1 MQKRKIED
9 EKVWEAYNRLIAG
22 ESLTKVASSQEINLD
37 RGTLKKYIEVLVI
50 PTLSSE
56 EKERFE
62 QLMNGNFKGNHT
74 GNKRKNRN
82 QKKKISEEE
91 LADSIKVLA
100 DLGVTATQVEA
111 LYLLLRGN
119 KHTAYARD
127 TFTHKCVEHFTFFSQ
142 IGVSVQEAF
151 NMFMRNPKA
160 FTSDTRALQ
169 ERYAYFLR
177 KTKSREEARDAL
189 LRNPRGKNKD
199 LVVDNYRKEPN
210 KSPKTLNLVEDTEI
224 DNETNDDGRG
234 ED

>member
-9 EKVWEAYNRLIAG
+9 SKIFEAYSRLIAG
-22 ESLTKVASSQEINLD
+22 ESLTKVASSEEINLD
-37 RGTLKKYIEVLVI
+37 RGTLKKYIEIVVI

-74 GNKRKNRN
+74 GNTRKNRN
-82 QKKKISEEE
+82 QKKKTSEEE

-100 DLGVTATQVEA
+100 DLGVTANQVES

-127 TFTHKCVEHFTFFSQ
+127 TFTYKCVEHFTFFNQ
-142 IGVSVQEAF
+142 IGISTQDAF
-151 NMFMRNPKA
+151 DMFMRNPRA

-177 KTKSREEARDAL
+177 KTKSREEAREAL

-199 LVVDNYRKEPN
+199 LAVDDYRKEQN
-210 KSPKTLNLVEDTEI
+210 TFPKTLNLVDDTEI
-224 DNETNDDGRG
+224 DIKTDDDGRG